1 MILREYQST
10 DCKEL
15 AELFYSTVVDADII
29 AGFGDIDKTGYF
41 DRLFVHPDYQG
52 KGIAIAICNRL
63 ELAVQENIV
72 THASITARPFFEK
85 RGYRMVKEQ
94 QVERQGVF
102 LTNFVMIKE
111 R

>member
-41 DRLFVHPDYQG
+41 DRFMQSVRVGSSREHCYVCFYYS
-52 KGIAIAICNRL
+52 K
-63 ELAVQENIV
+63 
-72 THASITARPFFEK
+72 TFF
-85 RGYRMVKEQ
+85 
-94 QVERQGVF
+94 
-102 LTNFVMIKE
+102 
-111 R
+111 